1 MKKKLT
7 CIECPK
13 GCSLLVEIE
22 QGRVKRVN
30 GNRCLK
36 GEKYACVEIEH
47 PMRVLTS
54 TVVAGGLSIKMV
66 PIKTDRP
73 IPKTKIKEAAWA
85 IKKIKITKPLKTGDI
100 ICKNFLGLGVNII
113 SCREVLT
120 RPGLE
125 L

>member
-1 MKKKLT
+1 MKKNLT

-22 QGRVKRVN
+22 GAKVKRVS
-30 GNRCLK
+30 GNKCPK

-54 TVVAGGLSIKMV
+54 TLTASGLSIKMV
-66 PIKTDRP
+66 PVKTDRP
-73 IPKTKIKEAAWA
+73 IPKVKIKEAADEL
-85 IKKIKITKPLKTGDI
+85 KKLKVARPLKTGEI
-100 ICKNFLGLGVNII
+100 ICKNFLGLGVNVV
-113 SCREVLT
+113 SCREALIK
-120 RPGLE
+120 PGLE